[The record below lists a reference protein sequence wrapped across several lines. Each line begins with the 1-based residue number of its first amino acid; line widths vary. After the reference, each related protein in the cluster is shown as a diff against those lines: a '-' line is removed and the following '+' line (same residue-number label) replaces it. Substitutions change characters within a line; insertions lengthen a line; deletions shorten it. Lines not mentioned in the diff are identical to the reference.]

1 MYSGGKIGGG
11 TASQKLNRASWVDTP
26 LTPRPKFFDTMF
38 RRGTSLF
45 QFYRNAA
52 VLNLDLRLWMTEL
65 NGFTFSGGL
74 VIGSRFF
81 EEALVLP
88 MMYSSLRPG
97 IISPRGVC
105 SLSACPNIDAPFAF
119 PRVFDREKL
128 YAS

>member
-81 EEALVLP
+81 EGALVLP
-88 MMYSSLRPG
+88 NDVFFTPSWNHFTT
-97 IISPRGVC
+97 RG
-105 SLSACPNIDAPFAF
+105 L
-119 PRVFDREKL
+119 
-128 YAS
+128 

>member
-1 MYSGGKIGGG
+1 VAGSLSSDELGL
-11 TASQKLNRASWVDTP
+11 SQNIEATRASHRVASIGNCRRFGTVAANWMPQRKARSRVSE
-26 LTPRPKFFDTMF
+26 FFDTMF

-65 NGFTFSGGL
+65 DDFTFSGGL

-88 MMYSSLRPG
+88 NDIFFTPWNYFTRRYL
-97 IISPRGVC
+97 
-105 SLSACPNIDAPFAF
+105 
-119 PRVFDREKL
+119 
-128 YAS
+128 